1 MNKLVFGADLHG
13 IDLAAIGTRNAVG
26 GTVGGALAAGAAAL
40 TTYLLGAAAFGT
52 VGALTISLAGVVV
65 GLVVYA
71 LVDWLWGDTIEQWM
85 RTTLGGPPPAGHA
98 AAT

>member
-1 MNKLVFGADLHG
+1 LNKLVFGADLHG

-40 TTYLLGAAAFGT
+40 TTYLLGAAAFGIA
-52 VGALTISLAGVVV
+52 GALTISLV
-65 GLVVYA
+65 GLALGLGVYA

-85 RTTLGGPPPAGHA
+85 RTTVGGQPPAGRA